1 MSSHPWRYS
10 YRATLLGI
18 EADSLVLE
26 ADLGFRLYT
35 KIKSKL
41 YGIKI
46 EDQNRFTEWALALVG
61 KRVIITTHLHKR
73 NKMGRVLVS
82 MLVDGQ
88 DVNKMLVDQQI
99 ASVRTEE

>member
-10 YRATLLGI
+10 YRATLLGV

-46 EDQNRFTEWALALVG
+46 EDQSRFNEWALALIG
-61 KRVIITTHLHKR
+61 KRVIITTHMHKR

-82 MLVDGQ
+82 MIIDGQ
-88 DVNKMLVDQQI
+88 DVNKILVEQRI
-99 ASVRTEE
+99 ATVRIEE